1 MKLLIVDPL
10 HPSIHELLGN
20 TELDYDYEPD
30 ISRQEIK
37 DRLKN
42 YDGLLI
48 RSKTKVD
55 KDLLSEAV
63 NLKFIAR
70 AGAGVDNLDEAYLN
84 VHDIA
89 IINAPEGNRD
99 ALGEH
104 VVGLIL
110 NLLNNISTADRQV
123 RQGLW
128 LREDNRGD
136 ELSAKTVGLIGYG
149 NMGKATAQ
157 RLSPFGC
164 KILAY
169 DKYLQNYG
177 DAFAEEASLSR
188 LQNEVDI
195 LSLHIPLTSE
205 TKGMV
210 HEAFFEKFKDNL
222 IFINAARGE
231 IVPNYDLV
239 QQMKSGKIS
248 KAALDVLENEHVNEL
263 TDAQKADFTWLT
275 QSDRTVL
282 TPHVGG
288 WSFESYELINQVLV
302 NKIQLFLEKF
312 NIN

>member
-10 HPSIHELLGN
+10 HPSIHELLAN

-30 ISRQEIK
+30 IIRQDIK

-42 YDGLLI
+42 YGGLLI

-55 KDLLSEAV
+55 QDLLSEAV

-70 AGAGVDNLDEAYLN
+70 AGAGVDNLDEAYLKAHN
-84 VHDIA
+84 IA

-110 NLLNNISTADRQV
+110 NLLNNISVADKQV
-123 RQGLW
+123 REGLW

-149 NMGKATAQ
+149 NMGKATAK

-169 DKYLQNYG
+169 DKYLHNYG

-210 HEAFFEKFKDNL
+210 HQTFLEKFKHNL

-231 IVPNYDLV
+231 IVPNHDLV
-239 QQMKSGKIS
+239 QQMKLGKIS
-248 KAALDVLENEHVNEL
+248 KAALDVLENEHLNEL
-263 TDAQKADFTWLT
+263 TEDQKADFTWLT
-275 QSDRTVL
+275 QSDRTIF

-288 WSFESYELINQVLV
+288 WSFESYELINQVLI

>member
-1 MKLLIVDPL
+1 MKCLIVDPL

-20 TELDYDYEPD
+20 TQLAYDYEPD
-30 ISRQEIK
+30 ITREEIK
-37 DRLKN
+37 DRLKD

-55 KDLLSEAV
+55 QDLLSEAV
-63 NLKFIAR
+63 KLKFVAR
-70 AGAGVDNLDEAYLN
+70 AGAGVDNLDEAYLKAHN
-84 VHDIA
+84 IA

-110 NLLNNISTADRQV
+110 NLLNKISVADKQV

-128 LREDNRGD
+128 YREDNRGE

-149 NMGKATAQ
+149 NMGRATAK
-157 RLSPFGC
+157 RLAAFGC

-169 DKYLQNYG
+169 DKYLHNYG
-177 DAFAEEASLSR
+177 DAFVEEATLSR
-188 LQNEVDI
+188 LHNEVDI
-195 LSLHIPLTSE
+195 LSLHIPLTAE

-210 HEAFFEKFKDNL
+210 NQAFFEKFKNDL

-231 IVPNYDLV
+231 IVPNHDLV
-239 QQMKSGKIS
+239 QLMKLGKIS
-248 KAALDVLENEHVNEL
+248 KAALDVLENEHLNEL
-263 TDAQKADFTWLT
+263 SVSQQADFAWLT
-275 QSDRTVL
+275 QSERTIF

-288 WSFESYELINQVLV
+288 WSVESYERINQILV